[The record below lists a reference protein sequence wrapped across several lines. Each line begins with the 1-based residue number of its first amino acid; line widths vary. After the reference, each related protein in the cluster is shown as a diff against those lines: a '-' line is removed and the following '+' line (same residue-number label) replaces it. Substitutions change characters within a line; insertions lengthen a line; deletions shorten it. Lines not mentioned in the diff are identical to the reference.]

1 MRARDRKWNFEE
13 GDGAQ
18 QVASSGTKSGRSRP
32 RILLPGNS
40 CWRIEHANRVAFLVD
55 GEAYFHAFR
64 EAAKLAQ
71 RSILIAGWDVDSRF
85 ELERD
90 GVNDGLPTKLGAFL
104 NALLRRKRRLHIH
117 VLNWDYPLIYAP
129 DREWLPVYVPEW
141 SGHRR
146 LRFHMDS
153 THPSGASHHQKI
165 VVIDDQVAFV
175 GGLDFALGR
184 WDTSQHRPD
193 DERRR
198 DTGAE
203 IMQPYHDIQMMV
215 SGPIAVALAELV
227 RERWQVATGRRL
239 RPVRIRDQHDPWPP
253 DVAADLAHAP
263 VGISRT
269 YPQYGEQQEVRE
281 VERLTLG
288 AIAAA
293 QKSIY
298 LENQY
303 FTSDVVGEALAERL
317 RESNGPEVI
326 AVLPEKTTGWLSQ
339 ITMDVL
345 RERLLRRLF
354 AADRFGRLR
363 AYCPRVPGLGT
374 QCINVHAKVLI
385 VDDDFVTIG
394 SANLNNRS
402 MALDTECNLAIEA
415 HNEPRLRLS
424 IAHLRNRLLSEH
436 LGASVASVAEATAR
450 EPSLIQAIESL
461 RTEQE
466 QEPRLISY
474 EFRVPPEVDAAIPDS
489 SITDPEGPIDANHV
503 AKALVCEED
512 APPAKRSLI
521 TLAALV
527 VAAVLLAAA
536 WRWTPLSEL
545 VNVGEIIDTLR
556 NLRGTWTAPLI
567 VLAIYIVAGLFV
579 FPITVLMV
587 ATGVTFGAVQG
598 FVYALMGAELSAL
611 VTYLIGQRYGQRVIR
626 NLPGRW
632 ASRVRQRLARQGLL
646 AVITL
651 RVVPVAPFTI
661 VNLVAGASRIRFR
674 DFAWGTVIG
683 MAPGALALTVF
694 SDGVVAAISAPEP
707 KHFAILVALAV
718 AIGVGAWW
726 LKKWLPTRG
735 QQNDAQTGNESLVV
749 TEGINDDVK
758 RRAT

>member
-1 MRARDRKWNFEE
+1 MRARDRRWNLE
-13 GDGAQ
+13 
-18 QVASSGTKSGRSRP
+18 VADHARDTAPTQSKPARGRP
-32 RILLPGNS
+32 TILLPGNS
-40 CWRIEHANRVAFLVD
+40 CWRIEHADRVAFLVD
-55 GEAYFHAFR
+55 GAAYFHAFR

-85 ELERD
+85 ELKRD
-90 GVNDGLPTKLGAFL
+90 GAEDGLPTKLGAFL
-104 NALLRRKRRLHIH
+104 NALLRRRRRLHIH

-129 DREWLPVYVPEW
+129 DREWLPVYVPDW

-146 LRFHMDS
+146 LRFRMDS
-153 THPSGASHHQKI
+153 SHPSGASHHQKI

-184 WDTSQHRPD
+184 WDTPEHRPD

-198 DTGAE
+198 DTGST

-215 SGPIAVALAELV
+215 SGPVAVALAELV
-227 RERWQVATGRRL
+227 RERWRVATGRRL
-239 RPVRIRDQHDPWPP
+239 RPVHLRGEHDAWPE
-253 DVAADLAHAP
+253 DVTVDTAHVP

-269 YPQYGEQQEVRE
+269 FPQYGDQPEIRE

-293 QKSIY
+293 QTSIY

-303 FTSDVVGEALAERL
+303 FTSDVVGDALEERL
-317 RESNGPEVI
+317 REPNGPEVI

-345 RERLLRRLF
+345 RERLLKRLF
-354 AADRFGRLR
+354 SADRFGRFR
-363 AYCPRVPGLGT
+363 AYCPRVPGLGDE
-374 QCINVHAKVLI
+374 CINVHSKILI
-385 VDDDFVTIG
+385 VDDDFACVG

-402 MALDTECNLAIEA
+402 MALDTECNLAFES
-415 HNEPRLRLS
+415 NSEPPVRKS
-424 IAHLRNRLLSEH
+424 IASFRTRLLAEH
-436 LGASVASVAEATAR
+436 LGTDGERVAEATAR

-461 RTEQE
+461 RSDQGR
-466 QEPRLISY
+466 RLILY
-474 EFRVPPEVDAAIPDS
+474 EFRVSPEVDAAIPES
-489 SITDPEGPIDANHV
+489 SITDPEGPIDASHV
-503 AKALVCEED
+503 AKSLVCEED
-512 APPAKRSLI
+512 TPPAKRSLF

-545 VNVGEIIDTLR
+545 VNVGEIIETLR
-556 NLRGTWTAPLI
+556 SLRGTWTGPLI
-567 VLAIYIVAGLFV
+567 VIAIYIVAGLFV
-579 FPITVLMV
+579 FPITVLIV

-598 FVYALMGAELSAL
+598 FIYALIGAELSAL
-611 VTYLIGQRYGQRVIR
+611 VTYLIGQRFGQQVVR

-646 AVITL
+646 AIITL

-661 VNLVAGASRIRFR
+661 VNLVAGASRIGFR
-674 DFAWGTVIG
+674 DFAWGTLLG

-707 KHFAILVALAV
+707 KHFAILVGLAIM
-718 AIGVGAWW
+718 IGIGAWW
-726 LKKWLPTRG
+726 LKKWLPTR
-735 QQNDAQTGNESLVV
+735 QQRDDSRTKAQPLEAA